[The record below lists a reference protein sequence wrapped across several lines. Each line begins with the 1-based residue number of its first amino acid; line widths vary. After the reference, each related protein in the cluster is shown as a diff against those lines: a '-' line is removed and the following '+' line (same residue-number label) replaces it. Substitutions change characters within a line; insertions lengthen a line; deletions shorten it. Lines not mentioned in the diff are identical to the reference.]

1 MSSPSINEWSG
12 ATVYV
17 RTQNYGYTKIEI
29 PTVYNNDAIC
39 TLNGTHKIKSGGSGQ
54 YWFSLGTGGKI
65 KKDKDVLMK

>member
-17 RTQNYGYTKIEI
+17 RTQNDGYTKIKM

-39 TLNGTHKIKSGGSGQ
+39 TLNGTHKIKSGGSG
-54 YWFSLGTGGKI
+54 
-65 KKDKDVLMK
+65 